1 MSIYNDSDVVVFAVI
16 DEGIP
21 GCDVEAELL
30 VVDGEAGD
38 GDDQLSVRELV
49 VLVADVSVVGA
60 DRVRVRR
67 RVVLIDDHR
76 PDVSELPRRRA
87 SLCQETMV
95 EIFISISQIKKFE
108 RFEFFTMSNYRFYPI

>member
-1 MSIYNDSDVVVFAVI
+1 MSNAFRGDSPSDVVVFAVV

-21 GCDVEAELL
+21 GCDVEAELF

-60 DRVRVRR
+60 DRVRVRG
-67 RVVLIDDHR
+67 RVILIDDHR
-76 PDVSELPRRRA
+76 PNVSQLPGRRT
-87 SLCQETMV
+87 SLCA
-95 EIFISISQIKKFE
+95 EING
-108 RFEFFTMSNYRFYPI
+108 NYYCLI

>member
-1 MSIYNDSDVVVFAVI
+1 MLKENSNAFRGDFPSDVVVFAVVN
-16 DEGIP
+16 EGIP
-21 GCDVEAELL
+21 GCDVEVELL

-67 RVVLIDDHR
+67 GVVLIDDHR
-76 PDVSELPRRRA
+76 PDVSELPGRRT
-87 SLCQETMV
+87 SLYA
-95 EIFISISQIKKFE
+95 EING
-108 RFEFFTMSNYRFYPI
+108 NY